1 MRQHGF
7 PNERELCRGVTGQMS
22 PIVDPPDHYS
32 TDQDGRSWRQNGRIP
47 QMPLP
52 LQIDTTVPNP
62 LATCSPPPHPGPGA
76 RGGGTWTSERDL
88 H

>member
-22 PIVDPPDHYS
+22 PVVHPPDHYS
-32 TDQDGRSWRQNGRIP
+32 TDQDGRSWRQTGRIP

-52 LQIDTTVPNP
+52 LQVDTTVPDPWP
-62 LATCSPPPHPGPGA
+62 LAPRPARRSWGEG
-76 RGGGTWTSERDL
+76 RGGTDQVAQDK
-88 H
+88 